1 MKRKIAI
8 STAVLAV
15 LVLVLGQ
22 VGARAADANQTLK
35 LKLRYNGAETV
46 DTAHPLYVLVF
57 DADPYTAKT
66 LVDSTGDATPPA
78 PEQDV
83 CHILR
88 RVTATR
94 YHATLTFSNLSV
106 PTVYV
111 IAFLDKS
118 GKYDGHS
125 NVPPGSPMT
134 IYGKGIDQPEPIHL
148 KEGKTTVVSL
158 NFDDSYQAR

>member
-8 STAVLAV
+8 SMAVLAV

-22 VGARAADANQTLK
+22 VGARAADANGALK

-46 DTAHPLYVLVF
+46 DSAHRLYVLVF
-57 DADPYTAKT
+57 DANPYEAKK
-66 LVDSTGDATPPA
+66 LVDSTADTKPPA
-78 PEQDV
+78 PEPDV

-88 RVTATR
+88 RVSATR
-94 YHATLTFSNLSV
+94 YHETFTFSNLSV

-111 IAFLDKS
+111 MAFLDRKGTYNS
-118 GKYDGHS
+118 HS

-134 IYGKGIDQPEPIHL
+134 VYGKGIDLPEPIHL
-148 KEGKTTVVSL
+148 KDGKTTVVSL
-158 NFDDSYQAR
+158 KFDDTYQSR